1 MAQVPK
7 RIIRAPQDL
16 AAGLF
21 LIGLGAFA
29 LWQNAGLERGTLRV
43 FGPGMMPMILAWA
56 CVIAGFAVGIGAMLW
71 EGPKLERWTFRGP
84 LFILGAAVAFGL
96 TVRPLGMAVAAPL
109 AIVLSSM
116 ASSETKLG
124 EAAIFAVVLTAFCL
138 AMFRFMLNLPIPVA
152 PWAIGY

>member
-1 MAQVPK
+1 LAQETK
-7 RIIRAPQDL
+7 RTIRAPQDL

-71 EGPKLERWTFRGP
+71 DGPKLERWTFRGP
-84 LFILGAAVAFGL
+84 LFILGSAVAFGL

-109 AIVLSSM
+109 AVMLSSM

>member
-1 MAQVPK
+1 LTQETK
-7 RIIRAPQDL
+7 RFIRAPQDM

-43 FGPGMMPMILAWA
+43 FGPGMMPTILAWA
-56 CVIAGFAVGIGAMLW
+56 CVVAGFAVGIGAMLW
-71 EGPKLERWTFRGP
+71 NGPKLERWTFRGP
-84 LFILGAAVAFGL
+84 LFILGSAVAFGL

-109 AIVLSSM
+109 AVLLSSM

-124 EAAIFAVVLTAFCL
+124 EAAIFAIVITVFCL
-138 AMFRFMLNLPIPVA
+138 GLFRFMLNLPIPVA

>member
-1 MAQVPK
+1 LAQETK

-43 FGPGMMPMILAWA
+43 FGPGMMPTILAWA
-56 CVIAGFAVGIGAMLW
+56 CVVAGFAVAAGSMLW
-71 EGPKLERWTFRGP
+71 NGPKLERWTFRGP
-84 LFILGAAVAFGL
+84 LFILGSAVAFGL
-96 TVRPLGMAVAAPL
+96 TVRPLGMAVATPL
-109 AIVLSSM
+109 AIMLSAM
-116 ASSETKLG
+116 ASSESKLG
-124 EAAIFAVVLTAFCL
+124 ETAIFALVITAFCL
-138 AMFRFMLNLPIPVA
+138 GLFRFMLNLPIPVA